1 MTRTKR
7 NEKLR
12 ALFLSALMVV
22 SVFGATMAFTGSAA
36 AGNVDRG
43 ATTGTPYDTDT
54 SSGTVDDGA
63 VVFQGEED
71 LNGGVSGTF
80 GGTNLGELQKTSGSN
95 EGILLQNPIP
105 QDQDTG
111 QYTADGSSSTQG
123 VTLQT
128 PRITDVEIQTSPGG
142 SDVAGGVLQS
152 GQSNAVVT
160 VEYNFE
166 VAENIELTVED
177 ENGLEVTSE
186 ILDAGASDELNPN
199 GPGPGPTGSGNAEN
213 FDVAFEIDPG
223 QVDEGEYTVTVEGNE
238 DLDFGQATQTE
249 TVEISADRQASLTLG
264 SEEATQGE
272 NVLFDVE
279 NSNEGNFHPVVIE
292 PTGFRDVVST
302 SDLGEIFRSVGDTTD
317 RGVVVERGG
326 GGLDVTDS
334 PSSLGTGDTIQ
345 YAFAFVEID
354 GGTATGSIETQLLD
368 DTSVDVDLFG
378 PIGSDTHPD
387 GVNLVT
393 GTANVPPAP
402 AGLTLPETE
411 DEQDLDVVEGGVSL
425 NSPTGAYIV
434 GSEVDVE
441 GTANEGVD
449 EVAIYARDN
458 NNFEL
463 VEIDG
468 SDTIEV
474 EGDDSF
480 SEEDITLNDASSTF
494 TADGN
499 DILSLPGTYR
509 LGVIDAQDADVES
522 SGSGSRG
529 SGPDAVLT
537 TSEFNSGASS
547 TSSLRVRGQ
556 DVAISYVSVI
566 NGQVAIEDAD
576 TGIEINGTASGQDD
590 VSISFYG
597 PRGTYDRTTLTVDSN
612 ETFESTDLQVGG
624 NLGPLLRGSTSFTG
638 DTELS
643 QGRVIV
649 SVFSSG
655 VDGVAGDGEL
665 NGVRASDPGYVAEFI
680 SFYKDLN
687 EGSFS
692 QQQVIQKA
700 ASESTR
706 DTASDDI
713 SRVFTFRLAEGQVNI
728 DDTVGPA
735 GVSDRVSTDEEL
747 TVSGTTN
754 RQPEDNTITVELQND
769 AGESVALTSTDQ
781 WGTDGRWSAELDLT
795 DVEPGNYT
803 VEADDGDNADRANV
817 QVLAEAPA
825 EQTLTMTETTT
836 PAEDTAT
843 PAEDTAAPTE
853 DTATPAED
861 TAAPTEDTATPAE
874 DTATPAEDTATT
886 EGQGSPGF
894 GIIATAVAL
903 LAAALLALRQ
913 RR

>member
-1 MTRTKR
+1 
-7 NEKLR
+7 
-12 ALFLSALMVV
+12 
-22 SVFGATMAFTGSAA
+22 
-36 AGNVDRG
+36 
-43 ATTGTPYDTDT
+43 
-54 SSGTVDDGA
+54 
-63 VVFQGEED
+63 
-71 LNGGVSGTF
+71 
-80 GGTNLGELQKTSGSN
+80 
-95 EGILLQNPIP
+95 
-105 QDQDTG
+105 
-111 QYTADGSSSTQG
+111 
-123 VTLQT
+123 
-128 PRITDVEIQTSPGG
+128 
-142 SDVAGGVLQS
+142 
-152 GQSNAVVT
+152 
-160 VEYNFE
+160 
-166 VAENIELTVED
+166 
-177 ENGLEVTSE
+177 
-186 ILDAGASDELNPN
+186 
-199 GPGPGPTGSGNAEN
+199 
-213 FDVAFEIDPG
+213 
-223 QVDEGEYTVTVEGNE
+223 
-238 DLDFGQATQTE
+238 
-249 TVEISADRQASLTLG
+249 
-264 SEEATQGE
+264 
-272 NVLFDVE
+272 
-279 NSNEGNFHPVVIE
+279 
-292 PTGFRDVVST
+292 
-302 SDLGEIFRSVGDTTD
+302 
-317 RGVVVERGG
+317 
-326 GGLDVTDS
+326 
-334 PSSLGTGDTIQ
+334 
-345 YAFAFVEID
+345 
-354 GGTATGSIETQLLD
+354 
-368 DTSVDVDLFG
+368 
-378 PIGSDTHPD
+378 
-387 GVNLVT
+387 
-393 GTANVPPAP
+393 
-402 AGLTLPETE
+402 
-411 DEQDLDVVEGGVSL
+411 
-425 NSPTGAYIV
+425 
-434 GSEVDVE
+434 
-441 GTANEGVD
+441 
-449 EVAIYARDN
+449 
-458 NNFEL
+458 
-463 VEIDG
+463 
-468 SDTIEV
+468 
-474 EGDDSF
+474 
-480 SEEDITLNDASSTF
+480 
-494 TADGN
+494 
-499 DILSLPGTYR
+499 
-509 LGVIDAQDADVES
+509 
-522 SGSGSRG
+522 
-529 SGPDAVLT
+529 
-537 TSEFNSGASS
+537 
-547 TSSLRVRGQ
+547 
-556 DVAISYVSVI
+556 VSVI

-624 NLGPLLRGSTSFTG
+624 NLGPLLRGSPSSSFTG

-655 VDGVAGDGEL
+655 VDGVAGDGDFDRSQFAQL
-665 NGVRASDPGYVAEFI
+665 WTNV
-680 SFYKDLN
+680 N
-687 EGSFS
+687 QGSFS
-692 QQQVIQKA
+692 QQQVIQKV